1 MKILITGVKGQLGNA
16 IQTISGN
23 YPSFE
28 FLLTDVEELD
38 ITSRK
43 DLDAFFS
50 KNQPGICINCAA
62 YTAVDKAEEDIDT
75 AYLLNSQAVRLLGD
89 ITRHYG
95 TKLIHISTDYVFNG
109 QMWEP
114 YKEMDE
120 PNANSVYGQSK
131 AEGELALKAND
142 HAMIVRTSWLYSE
155 FGKNFFKTMLSLMQ
169 TREELRIVSDQVGTP
184 TYAGDLA
191 RALLNIVKEIEKGN
205 FIPGIYHYSNEGVAS
220 WYDFAWEI
228 ARISGSHCKVLPIE
242 THEYP
247 LPAPRPPYSV
257 LNKGRIKQVYG
268 VKVPYWREGLEECYT
283 RYFDLLD

>member
-95 TKLIHISTDYVFNG
+95 TKFIHISTDYVFNG

-120 PNANSVYGQSK
+120 PTANSVYGQSK
-131 AEGELALKAND
+131 AEGELALKNND

-155 FGKNFFKTMLSLMQ
+155 FGKNFFKTMLSLME
-169 TREELRIVSDQVGTP
+169 TREELRIVSDQIGTP

-191 RALLNIVKEIEKGN
+191 RALLIIVKEIEKGN

-228 ARISGSHCKVLPIE
+228 ARISGSNCRIIPIE

-257 LNKGRIKQVYG
+257 LNKSRIKQVYG